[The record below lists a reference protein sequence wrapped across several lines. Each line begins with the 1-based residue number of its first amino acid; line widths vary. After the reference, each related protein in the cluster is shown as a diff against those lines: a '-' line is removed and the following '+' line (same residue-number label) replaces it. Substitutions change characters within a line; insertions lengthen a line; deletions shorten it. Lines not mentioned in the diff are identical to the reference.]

1 MAMRP
6 YLTLFSGIF
15 LVMAL
20 SNAIVPVLPAYTTDN
35 SLNGLI
41 YAGYFLGAFLITLP
55 AGVLSDTYGR
65 IPFIR
70 LGLAITV
77 TSGLFLAIT
86 TTPAV
91 IIAARLVEGLGA
103 GLFVAAAMSAVNS
116 DPDHVRLSGWLM
128 ASMNAGLVT
137 GLVAAGWLAAFLRVP
152 PAGIVFFALLSAVPA
167 TASFLVREPARH
179 EGVRDSG
186 RVKSVFGQYRWL
198 WYSSVVLIGIT
209 GVVTS
214 LYPQLSGAPSDL
226 LGIWIA
232 GMSIATIASV
242 LIFSRTR
249 MQPVPAIRTAAL
261 LMAGGVIISFF
272 SPAGFLVLGALAGIV
287 LIGQMAFLAGVPGHQ
302 GTVMGFF
309 STFSYLGMAVMPA
322 ATGFVAQGLGFPA
335 AFTVTA
341 IAALSVAATIGRC
354 TCSLPEGNRQNRSV
368 QENEQ

>member
-1 MAMRP
+1 MRP
-6 YLTLFSGIF
+6 YLPLFSGIF

-20 SNAIVPVLPAYTTDN
+20 SNAIVPILPAYTPDTA
-35 SLNGLI
+35 LHGLI

-55 AGVLSDTYGR
+55 AGILSDRYGR

-77 TSGLFLAIT
+77 TSGLFLAVIT
-86 TTPAV
+86 DPVV
-91 IIAARLVEGLGA
+91 IIPARFLEGLGA

-137 GLVAAGWLAAFLRVP
+137 GLVTAGWLAAYLQVP
-152 PAGIVFFALLSAVPA
+152 PAGIVLFTLLAGVPA
-167 TASFLVREPARH
+167 TASFFVREPARH
-179 EGVRDSG
+179 EGPRADD
-186 RVKSVFGQYRWL
+186 RVVSVSGQYRWL

-214 LYPQLSGAPSDL
+214 LYPQFSGAPSDL

-242 LIFSRTR
+242 LIFSRTE
-249 MQPVPAIRTAAL
+249 MQPVPAIRNAAL
-261 LMAGGVIISFF
+261 LMAGGVILSFF

-287 LIGQMAFLAGVPGHQ
+287 MIGQMAFLAGISENQ
-302 GTVMGFF
+302 GTVMGLF

-322 ATGFVAQGLGFPA
+322 ATGFIAQGLGFPA
-335 AFTVTA
+335 AFIVTA
-341 IAALSVAATIGRC
+341 LFALSVAATIGRC
-354 TCSLPEGNRQNRSV
+354 TCILPEGNRKNPPVMQD
-368 QENEQ
+368 EQ